1 LIDLKQEIQDYRN
14 VNLKDITQN
23 ESEIPDNIRNSIILY
38 NKALESLKNGSED
51 IAIIELKKATSMNPH
66 FYEAM
71 NLLGIC
77 YSYVNDNARAAEVFG
92 KVIKAEQNSVKAMKY
107 LSLLNLASDNGS
119 VKLKTR
125 KNMFNGRNQGEDGKA
140 EVKPV
145 NDKKTVMFNI
155 TRVLAGFV
163 AGAIVISLIN
173 LVFPNPKETQG
184 IPVNTDNIS
193 TKANKDIEEIQTRY
207 DDLSKKYALLQK
219 DKDEANQTIDY
230 YKSVIKLYDIES
242 LVLKKQYESAAD
254 MLLLMKTV
262 DFREADKVKFDNL
275 YKTVMPE
282 SAKILYDEGYKLYNV
297 RNYEESLKKFDKV
310 LIYDPAFNR
319 ADALFYYMGR
329 CYQQLNDSR
338 NAIAFFQKLIDNY
351 PGSNY
356 TKNAKVKV
364 QTLIGNP

>member
-38 NKALESLKNGSED
+38 NKALESLRTGSED

-77 YSYVNDNARAAEVFG
+77 YSYINDKVKATEVFD

-107 LSLLNLASDNGS
+107 LSLLNLGSDSGS
-119 VKLKTR
+119 AKPKAR
-125 KNMFNGRNQGEDGKA
+125 KKVFGE
-140 EVKPV
+140 
-145 NDKKTVMFNI
+145 KKTSMFNI
-155 TRVLAGFV
+155 IRVLAGFV

-173 LVFPNPKETQG
+173 LVFPSPIETQG
-184 IPVNTDNIS
+184 IPANTDNIS
-193 TKANKDIEEIQTRY
+193 TKADKDIKEIQTRY

-230 YKSVIKLYDIES
+230 YKSVIKLYDIEG

-262 DFREADKVKFDNL
+262 DFKDAGKERFDNL
-275 YKTVMPE
+275 YKTVMPQ
-282 SAKILYDEGYKLYNV
+282 AAIILYDEGYKLYNV
-297 RNYEESLKKFDKV
+297 RSYDESLKKLDKV
-310 LIYDPAFNR
+310 QVYDPAFSR
-319 ADALFYYMGR
+319 MDALLYYMGR

-338 NAIAFFQKLIDNY
+338 NAVAFFQKLIDNY
-351 PGSNY
+351 PNSSY
-356 TKNAKVKV
+356 TKNAKVKI